1 MGTISEW
8 TMYGKNVEMTAIPE
22 KAEMRRPD
30 WELIL
35 VILHTPTPVT
45 LLCISLLTEG
55 FAHAAGSV

>member
-1 MGTISEW
+1 MRIISEW
-8 TMYGKNVEMTAIPE
+8 AMYGKNVEMTAIPE
-22 KAEMRRPD
+22 KAEMRSSD

-35 VILHTPTPVT
+35 VILYTPTPVT

>member
-1 MGTISEW
+1 
-8 TMYGKNVEMTAIPE
+8 MYGKNVEMTAIPE
-22 KAEMRRPD
+22 KAEMRSSD

-55 FAHAAGSV
+55 FAHAAGSVW

>member
-1 MGTISEW
+1 
-8 TMYGKNVEMTAIPE
+8 MYGKTVEMTAIPE
-22 KAEMRRPD
+22 KAEMRSSD

-45 LLCISLLTEG
+45 LFCISLLTEG